1 MLNDNRLAHAMTSA
15 AKTRLLYRE
24 YHGDVD
30 MIGPE
35 WALST
40 TMDAM
45 SKGMRKSLS
54 QLVEMLGEIP
64 RDCTI
69 EITKAKDAYATQD
82 VIDSAFE
89 EELNYHHEQKC
100 PCVCKVTAL
109 QFRGYRLL
117 QTRGGRIVGVEEA
130 LLGLR
135 HASNVEPT
143 VAGNGTSVRWD
154 GAGWTLTV
162 SARRPDEATDDER
175 TCKLW
180 HALERVQWCAWLQ
193 PEAAAEDEN
202 QMKIGEEYA
211 S

>member
-1 MLNDNRLAHAMTSA
+1 MVNDNRLAHAIQSA

-24 YHGDVD
+24 SAGAVD

-40 TMDAM
+40 TMDVM
-45 SKGMRKSLS
+45 SKEMRKSLS

-82 VIDSAFE
+82 VIDSAFD
-89 EELNYHHEQKC
+89 EELRYRQEQER
-100 PCVCKVTAL
+100 PCVCKMTAL

-117 QTRGGRIVGVEEA
+117 QTHGGRIVGVAED
-130 LLGLR
+130 LVGLR

-143 VAGNGTSVRWD
+143 AAENGTSMRWD

-180 HALERVQWCAWLQ
+180 HALEQVQWCVWEQ

-202 QMKIGEEYA
+202 QMKIREEYE